1 MRTGFATKKVI
12 VSAGYAAITPQAP
25 VNVVDGD
32 GSAVIVGRAE
42 AGVDDTVAGPA
53 GRRGHARRGV
63 AELIDLAIT
72 GVYPSTTKARKT
84 GRWFLI

>member
-32 GSAVIVGRAE
+32 GSAVIVGL
-42 AGVDDTVAGPA
+42 VALAALIVA
-53 GRRGHARRGV
+53 GRRRGP
-63 AELIDLAIT
+63 AA
-72 GVYPSTTKARKT
+72 
-84 GRWFLI
+84 